1 MCDIKLLSDKEFE
14 EFNAHVNDEITR
26 RKTLRILKDSLE
38 SREVLRQKLLTDL
51 KSANVA
57 VHNIKE
63 NIRRIS

>member
-1 MCDIKLLSDKEFE
+1 MCDIKRLCNADLKELRTS
-14 EFNAHVNDEITR
+14 VNDEITR